1 MTEHDQ
7 KKKHLQAAA
16 LRYNRQKEGVPKLV
30 AKGGGRAAA
39 KILALAEEHDIPVTQ
54 DPDLLTILSKMDVGE
69 CISPALYE
77 VVAELL
83 VFIYRLKEK
92 WQDQHGPHDQE

>member
-1 MTEHDQ
+1 MAGEE
-7 KKKHLQAAA
+7 KKKHLRAAA
-16 LRYNRQKEGVPKLV
+16 LRYNRQKDTVPKLV
-30 AKGGGRAAA
+30 AKGSGFAAA
-39 KILALAEEHDIPVTQ
+39 KILELAEEHDIPVTQ

-83 VFIYRLKEK
+83 VFVYRLKEK
-92 WQDQHGPHDQE
+92 WQEKQNPM

>member
-1 MTEHDQ
+1 MDSGEKRGKTL
-7 KKKHLQAAA
+7 KAAA
-16 LRYNRQKEGVPKLV
+16 LRYNRQKDNIPKLV

-39 KILALAEEHDIPVTQ
+39 RILELAEEHDIPVTR

-83 VFIYRLKEK
+83 VFVYRLKEK
-92 WQDQHGPHDQE
+92 WQEEHGKI